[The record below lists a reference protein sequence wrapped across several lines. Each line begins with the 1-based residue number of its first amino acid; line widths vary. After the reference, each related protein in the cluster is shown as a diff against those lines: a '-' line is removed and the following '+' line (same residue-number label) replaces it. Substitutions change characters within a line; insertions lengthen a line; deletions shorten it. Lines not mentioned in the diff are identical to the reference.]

1 MVEQGR
7 KAQPADPQA
16 GNGTGEAGE
25 AAEVTEVE
33 KEEEVEEAKGA
44 KEADEAEEK
53 AEADQEPAQEE
64 AAPVTVESLQEE
76 LAAAGD
82 ALLRAQA
89 EAQNTRRRAE
99 KDVEKARRFALERFS
114 SELLSVVDNLERALQ
129 AAEQASGDAEAIDSK
144 AIAEGVDLTLKGL
157 LDVFGRFNIS
167 AVDPEGEPFDP
178 QLHQAM
184 SMLENSEVEPNTVL
198 QVMQKGY
205 TLNDRL
211 IRPAMV
217 IVSREPAQ
225 KEEKEEAGEQG

>member
-7 KAQPADPQA
+7 KAQPADPEA

-33 KEEEVEEAKGA
+33 KEEEVA
-44 KEADEAEEK
+44 EADEAEEK
-53 AEADQEPAQEE
+53 AEAEAEADQEPAQEE

-157 LDVFGRFNIS
+157 LTCSAASIS
-167 AVDPEGEPFDP
+167 VPWTRR
-178 QLHQAM
+178 
-184 SMLENSEVEPNTVL
+184 ENPLTRNCT
-198 QVMQKGY
+198 
-205 TLNDRL
+205 
-211 IRPAMV
+211 RPCPCWK
-217 IVSREPAQ
+217 IPRWSPIPCCR
-225 KEEKEEAGEQG
+225 

>member
-7 KAQPADPQA
+7 KAQPADPEA

-33 KEEEVEEAKGA
+33 KEEEIEEVEK
-44 KEADEAEEK
+44 ADEAEEK

-64 AAPVTVESLQEE
+64 APVPVESLQEE

-225 KEEKEEAGEQG
+225 KEEAGEQG

>member
-7 KAQPADPQA
+7 KAQPADPEA

-33 KEEEVEEAKGA
+33 KEEEIEEVEK
-44 KEADEAEEK
+44 ADEAEEK